1 MQVAHLSKHYKLG
14 SGPFS
19 PKREFRAVDDVSFT
33 LRRGEI
39 VGESGSGKS
48 SIARM
53 LTGPR
58 LVRHSEALSAR
69 RHGARPTSAGGY
81 RRGSD

>member
-1 MQVAHLSKHYKLG
+1 MQVARLSKHYKLG

-48 SIARM
+48 SHCTHAR
-53 LTGPR
+53 
-58 LVRHSEALSAR
+58 
-69 RHGARPTSAGGY
+69 AGCI
-81 RRGSD
+81 

>member
-14 SGPFS
+14 SGPCS

-48 SIARM
+48 SHCTHANR
-53 LTGPR
+53 TSPCAAFRG
-58 LVRHSEALSAR
+58 AFGASAWGTADISR
-69 RHGARPTSAGGY
+69 RV
-81 RRGSD
+81 